1 MKSRAP
7 AKTQINCQSKFSQL
21 IATLTD
27 RISNKENSKQSI
39 SKCSTC
45 VPTSMHTRYNSKI
58 LTFSNNAP
66 SNSVFSNANKSTDII
81 FVNPVVHK
89 SQSQMFTPSGNH
101 RKEQIDS
108 IYYIR
113 KSPVRQRKLTV
124 IESNK
129 DALNESS
136 YEQAH
141 RLDDRNSFYD
151 IAMSESK
158 ANKIESE
165 IKSRLMVSNANNINS
180 MAISKYQSTST
191 TLDQTMHLN
200 KECKFQPVL
209 ITKYGKAFLNTK
221 SKFLNNLKLLN
232 YNKKE
237 VDTYRSSK
245 SYRVKEMIRKKCF
258 L

>member
-1 MKSRAP
+1 M
-7 AKTQINCQSKFSQL
+7 L
-21 IATLTD
+21 
-27 RISNKENSKQSI
+27 
-39 SKCSTC
+39 
-45 VPTSMHTRYNSKI
+45 
-58 LTFSNNAP
+58 
-66 SNSVFSNANKSTDII
+66 
-81 FVNPVVHK
+81 
-89 SQSQMFTPSGNH
+89 TPSGNH

-124 IESNK
+124 IESSK
-129 DALNESS
+129 EILNESC

-141 RLDDRNSFYD
+141 RLDDRNSFFD
-151 IAMSESK
+151 IAMSEGK

-165 IKSRLMVSNANNINS
+165 IKSRLMVNNADIVNNANGNH
-180 MAISKYQSTST
+180 QSAST
-191 TLDQTMHLN
+191 TLDHTISHS

-221 SKFLNNLKLLN
+221 SKFLNNLKISN